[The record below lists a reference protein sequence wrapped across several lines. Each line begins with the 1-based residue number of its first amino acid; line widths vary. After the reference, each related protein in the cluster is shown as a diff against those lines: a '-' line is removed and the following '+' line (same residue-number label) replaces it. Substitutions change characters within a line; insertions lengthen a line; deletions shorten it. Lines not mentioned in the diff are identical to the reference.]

1 MSNLET
7 AICYDI
13 YVQKG
18 RHVFFMKVKDR
29 LIQSF
34 TVMHRDVYETK
45 KDIADLNR
53 IFFKYKSVLS
63 DEDQRKISALIF
75 RTEDDN
81 NKVIAEFETLMAD
94 LKIMD

>member
-1 MSNLET
+1 
-7 AICYDI
+7 
-13 YVQKG
+13 
-18 RHVFFMKVKDR
+18 MKVKDR

-34 TVMHRDVYETK
+34 MVMHRDVYETK

-63 DEDQRKISALIF
+63 NEDYKKISALIF